1 MSVKRTVQTQGDET
15 LLHLHYGRDWLAQ
28 FAGAQAVGPM
38 RVETGLDGQETV
50 VIPVK
55 ASDPTGQFASGQAVD
70 VAMQIVTGRLVMPT
84 GLRARRAIG
93 RTGRLDT

>member
-1 MSVKRTVQTQGDET
+1 MSVERTIQDRDDEK
-15 LLHLHYGRDWLAQ
+15 LLNLHYGRDWLAQ

-50 VIPVK
+50 VIPVRVY
-55 ASDPTGQFASGQAVD
+55 DPAGQFVAGQAVD
-70 VAMQIVTGRLVMPT
+70 VTMQIVTGRLVMPT